1 MDLSPA
7 TSELSIYVNV
17 LSLLFNVYKSTKPS
31 VAGKLDELIQELKR
45 FKPGARPQTRAELD
59 MKLEEKLLPEI
70 GSTETEA
77 VKRDLDLVAVFSEPI
92 RVEDFDYLAVLS
104 AYASKYA
111 ALADKASLFDLRGVT
126 GKDESLLFLP
136 NAGRFLLTTEEAA
149 AVLCATRWPG
159 YLTPAKVDAA
169 YSLLMKSGADFRLVF
184 SIEATFKCQNPTTL
198 TSRVVEKGCRYV
210 LANEGRKNWVKL
222 EPRSPVDGFGWLSK
236 RLDAEGVLR
245 FMKAV
250 RDDVMNYVSELRAEE
265 SLVKGEIS
273 VLLKEVVDFFEK
285 ADG

>member
-1 MDLSPA
+1 
-7 TSELSIYVNV
+7 
-17 LSLLFNVYKSTKPS
+17 
-31 VAGKLDELIQELKR
+31 
-45 FKPGARPQTRAELD
+45 
-59 MKLEEKLLPEI
+59 
-70 GSTETEA
+70 
-77 VKRDLDLVAVFSEPI
+77 
-92 RVEDFDYLAVLS
+92 
-104 AYASKYA
+104 
-111 ALADKASLFDLRGVT
+111 
-126 GKDESLLFLP
+126 
-136 NAGRFLLTTEEAA
+136 
-149 AVLCATRWPG
+149 
-159 YLTPAKVDAA
+159 
-169 YSLLMKSGADFRLVF
+169 MKSGADFRLVF